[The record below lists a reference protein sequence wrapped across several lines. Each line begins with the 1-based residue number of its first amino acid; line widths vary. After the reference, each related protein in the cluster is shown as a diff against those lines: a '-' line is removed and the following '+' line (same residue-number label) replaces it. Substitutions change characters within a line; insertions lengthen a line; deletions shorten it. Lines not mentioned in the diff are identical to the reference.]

1 MANVDGT
8 WAVAVKTPMGDQK
21 SDLTVTSSGDT
32 FTGTMSGAMGSND
45 VSGTVDGD
53 TLIWSMDITSP
64 MPMTLDN
71 RATVDGDSMTGT
83 VKAGAFGGHAAVGR
97 AQGLTPFVRSNKKG
111 RSRGSGPFCIRRL
124 YANQSQRTVTVTA
137 RRFWAQAWGFEPS
150 ASGRSLQ

>member
-83 VKAGAFGGHAAVGR
+83 VKAGAFGDMP
-97 AQGLTPFVRSNKKG
+97 L
-111 RSRGSGPFCIRRL
+111 SGERK
-124 YANQSQRTVTVTA
+124 A
-137 RRFWAQAWGFEPS
+137 
-150 ASGRSLQ
+150 

>member
-21 SDLTVTSSGDT
+21 SDLTVNSSGDT

-53 TLIWSMDITSP
+53 TLTWSMDITSP

-71 RATVDGDSMTGT
+71 KATVDGDSITGT
-83 VKAGAFGGHAAVGR
+83 VKAGAFGDMP
-97 AQGLTPFVRSNKKG
+97 L
-111 RSRGSGPFCIRRL
+111 SGERK
-124 YANQSQRTVTVTA
+124 A
-137 RRFWAQAWGFEPS
+137 
-150 ASGRSLQ
+150 